1 LGRLSREI
9 LASKI
14 LLLPETAAMF
24 VNLHPAEIEDPMLL
38 GETDP
43 LRPHASRIVF
53 EVTERASIL
62 DFDYFRKRLTE
73 LKLLGYRFA
82 VDDLGA
88 GYASLSS
95 VALLEPDFLKI
106 DMSITR
112 DLKRDTPRYGLLKR
126 IVEFANDHSLRV
138 IAEGIETT
146 DQADAAR
153 EIGSH
158 FLQGYLMG
166 RPARVS
172 APE

>member
-1 LGRLSREI
+1 
-9 LASKI
+9 
-14 LLLPETAAMF
+14 
-24 VNLHPAEIEDPMLL
+24 
-38 GETDP
+38 
-43 LRPHASRIVF
+43 
-53 EVTERASIL
+53 
-62 DFDYFRKRLTE
+62 
-73 LKLLGYRFA
+73 
-82 VDDLGA
+82 
-88 GYASLSS
+88 LSS

-112 DLKRDTPRYGLLKR
+112 DLRRDTPRYGLLKR
-126 IVEFANDHSLRV
+126 IVQFANDHALRV
-138 IAEGIETT
+138 IAEGIEST